1 MNLEDANRIAPTL
14 AGETATTD
22 RVYQDWNWTYAVI
35 PALDDDP
42 DDYII
47 YVFDAEDYRIAEL
60 KTPNLANLHI
70 YTTAVP
76 PVWDGDTLVTS
87 KREN

>member
-1 MNLEDANRIAPTL
+1 MNLHDAKTIASGL
-14 AGETATTD
+14 AGKSPTTD

-35 PALDDDP
+35 SALDGDP
-42 DDYII
+42 DGYII
-47 YVFDAEDYRIAEL
+47 YVFDEEDYRIAEL

-70 YTTAVP
+70 YATAVP
-76 PVWDGDTLVTS
+76 PEWDGDTLVTS